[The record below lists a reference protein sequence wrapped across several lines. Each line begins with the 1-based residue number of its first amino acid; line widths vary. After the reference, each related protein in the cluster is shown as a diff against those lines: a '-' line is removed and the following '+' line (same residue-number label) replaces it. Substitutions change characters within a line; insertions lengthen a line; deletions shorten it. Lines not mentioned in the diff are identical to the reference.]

1 MATAAAEQQVTNSD
15 ELAALYAPPSERVL
29 KKEIDHVDMAGRA
42 FIAASPFLILAT
54 GSSRGLD
61 CSPKGDKPGFVQ
73 VADDGRTLLIP
84 DRRGN
89 NRLDSLKNLVEDPRI
104 GLIFLVPGANET
116 YRVNGRARVS
126 ADPALCRRFA
136 VDGKAP
142 TTVIVV
148 TVEQAFQH
156 CPKALVR
163 SNLWRAGSQG
173 RPKGVPTLGDFAA
186 ARTPGTDGAAYDA
199 DYARRMPNE
208 LY

>member
-1 MATAAAEQQVTNSD
+1 MDMAAAEQQVTSID

-29 KKEIDHVDMAGRA
+29 KKEIDHVDAVGRA

-54 GSSRGLD
+54 GGRTGLD
-61 CSPKGDKPGFVQ
+61 CSPKGDRPGFVE
-73 VADDGRTLLIP
+73 VAEDGRTLLIP

-89 NRLDSLKNLVEDPRI
+89 NRLDSLKNLVEDPRV
-104 GLIFLVPGANET
+104 GLIFFVPGANEM
-116 YRVNGRARVS
+116 YRVNGRARVN

-136 VDGKAP
+136 VNGKMP

-156 CPKALVR
+156 CAKALVR
-163 SNLWRAGSQG
+163 SNLWKAGSEG
-173 RPKGVPTLGDFAA
+173 RPQGVPTMGDFAA
-186 ARTPGTDGAAYDA
+186 ARTPGTDSAAYDA
-199 DYARRMPNE
+199 DYARRIPNE